1 MELSFEIIAKYDQL
15 VKMQSKLAQFND
27 EYNRVYKELA
37 TTNVAPLMFKSIQSD
52 IDKTSES
59 IKTLVPNIINAVKSI
74 NSSSASDLQ
83 ILSGNTSDALKAI
96 GAAATEQRS
105 KLDDFFGS
113 IDSLSARLGTLGDG
127 VGRVS
132 GAIDSINSATSK
144 MDYINAK
151 ISATTDPSKLANYNL
166 ELSKCS
172 DGVAEYANK
181 LSDWNII
188 QANAGEIASDVAQK
202 QSQLSAIIANQEQ
215 YVDSLKQQV
224 IQLGQ
229 QWLAAS
235 GTKKLELWDKKSS
248 AEDMLAKEIANLDT
262 MKLKAN
268 EIKIA
273 FDSVDQE
280 LGRVFQNIGQT
291 LTSVGNVK
299 IGDGIRQ
306 SFEDFHVKAVVARD
320 SLSLYNKELDNISI
334 QSAKIMNL
342 RDAIA
347 SLDAEAQSGAVSK
360 LEAEMRSCSQSMDA
374 SYASLAKM
382 QVNTKAWDDASAA
395 ASKTMASL
403 GSMISAQ
410 TEIVENHRKELERLE
425 IAYKNATDGNKAS
438 ILSQK
443 DTVQSSLEEE
453 QSTLTTMQNTLHSV
467 QSDYEQMMVARQK
480 ISQGIV
486 SADQKATQSQE
497 EFKKQTSQTTEEQ
510 RKAAE
515 EARKQSQ
522 AVNGLV
528 GTWKQFLGTIGVAAG
543 LKSFIS
549 QLIEVNARMEQMK
562 TSLYGI
568 MQNQTEADNLFNSI
582 RGISSHSAIG
592 LGSLVGVAQQ
602 FVAFGESSVRIPK
615 LLNAMN
621 DVAMGSEQKFNRLA
635 SSLQMMAAM
644 GQVNTRTIRSMITAG
659 FNPLIAISKE
669 TGKSMAEL
677 RKEVKKGTIPVS
689 DITNAFIS
697 ATKEGGMFYKMND
710 KMSGTLSYQFA
721 VMKKNVAAFF
731 LELGKGSDGT
741 MHSVTK
747 MLVSLTKH
755 LKEFAEAAKIIVVF
769 AGIKTGAYLAAQAIT
784 ALSTAMK
791 VATGATI
798 GLSTAMKASGW
809 GTIISLVAAAGVA
822 IYDFAQKTDESS
834 NAVVNYQ
841 KAVNGATGDVER
853 LFTTLENTDKSS
865 KVHQDTLKEL
875 VDKYDEYGIH
885 IDTSKGLLNDEVS
898 ITQQLIEKKEI
909 LIGLIRQESAE
920 RVKAEQYKKYQDE
933 RDTEYNSLGDTINE
947 ELKGKISKF
956 GKNAGREISEG
967 MAQGMSVSIIDVL
980 SKAEKRINKA
990 SENNIKYTY
999 EELEKKNKEL
1009 FDTFN
1014 EVGRVGRLGYIYNF
1028 DKNGNAIIS
1037 DKSIEKLKAIKRI
1050 SDITGISF
1058 SKMSSDMRQGI
1069 LSAIYKIEVLN
1080 DKENEFTNTVNQSSE
1095 DLDFNSLKL
1104 RYNKMGVEQL
1114 GTTIRDILANYGEND
1129 INFRIN
1135 VDDTQVPKWMKDLGL
1150 SSTQLSQNA
1159 GYWTAQLQDMKK
1171 KGIKVRHVKGKDG
1184 KYTAVTQKDAAER
1197 AAQYQKASE
1206 DKLTEENRKAA
1217 KAEEDKK
1224 EERKKERARQA
1235 AERKRQA
1242 AERNAIAKQNRIK
1255 DAQNNFN
1262 STLSDSTTSLSSD
1275 KERKE
1280 NDLKDDGIEKQMI
1293 EAELNYNEAVKSAQ
1307 DHIKDVAKALYKL
1320 NKAKNGTSKSVEEL
1334 QSEIMKASETD
1345 KTYGKLIKAY
1355 NSAIDLAGKELSKSH
1370 KDIVEGLRGEYD
1382 KDGFDRESKLKKL
1395 KADIKALEELAR
1407 KAEKSGDVNKL
1418 ASIQRLKDN
1427 AKEQFQWL
1435 RMSRESW
1442 VEYYTQY
1449 GTFIEK
1455 VNALNEKFKHDTQGM
1470 DVNSAQY
1477 KILQKQL
1484 EKSVKDLEFDEIKK
1498 QLNWED
1504 VFGDLSRLGKSALA
1518 DLQKQLEALI
1528 QNDKNLSVES
1538 IKTIN
1543 EAINKVRAEQVKKG
1557 SLIGNMI
1564 GSFRDLKSK
1573 KNAAD
1578 KANEQV
1584 KNVAG
1589 GSIWKRYKEAEES
1602 SDVRKKDEIRNESI
1616 FDPVNN
1622 KVVKFGELLD
1632 RAAKA
1637 TRAYNDAQKTASD
1650 TIKSVGGSF
1659 SALSQMG
1666 KEISGTLE
1674 KFGVNVPKGVD
1685 KIFDGLGSV
1694 GSSLEGFDLTRL
1706 GSFLD
1711 IRNYVHIFT
1720 GLAGGVA
1727 DIFSGFI
1734 SLFGHGSGEKAY
1746 RDELAHY
1753 EKLSG
1758 IWSDLISKKKEYVD
1772 MSFGDGAKKA
1782 IAEVEALYQA
1792 EEKSIKNVTRT
1803 FLSKRS
1809 FNAHSQR
1816 YRANEAI
1823 KNVGGFAKWSKL
1835 AGVDISSIDDLYA
1848 KDYSYDQLVALKGA
1862 DNGEFWASLGS
1873 EMQDY
1878 LGKLIDCKKGTEDF
1892 RQTALEKL
1900 TGVKFDDMYSN
1911 FMSALTDMSKGAD
1924 DFVNDFKN
1932 KMLNALIENT
1942 MGGDVKAWMED
1953 FTKRYQ
1959 SAVDAEGG
1967 KLSEVTARAFREELT
1982 EKSNEY
1988 FDKRNDIANNVGL
2001 GSADD
2006 NESQSKGYAT
2016 ASEDSIEE
2024 LSGRAL
2030 AQTEALYSIRDIQE
2044 NYRANIESIQSDVK
2058 ATRMAFEVSRELQ
2071 ENSYLELVEIRKNT
2085 FASSKALEGIK
2096 SDIARI
2102 RKKTDNI

>member
-248 AEDMLAKEIANLDT
+248 AEDVLAKEIANLDM

-360 LEAEMRSCSQSMDA
+360 LEAEMRSCSQSMDS

-395 ASKTMASL
+395 AAKTIANL
-403 GSMISAQ
+403 GSMINAQ
-410 TEIVENHRKELERLE
+410 TEVVENHRKELERLE
-425 IAYKNATDGNKAS
+425 IAYKNATDGNKTS

-443 DTVQSSLEEE
+443 DAVQSSLEEE
-453 QSTLTTMQNTLHSV
+453 QSTLTTMQNTMHSV

-528 GTWKQFLGTIGVAAG
+528 GTWKQFLGTIGIAAG

-568 MQNQTEADNLFNSI
+568 MQNHTDADNLFNSI

-602 FVAFGESSVRIPK
+602 FVAFGESSARIPK

-689 DITNAFIS
+689 DITNSFIS
-697 ATKEGGMFYKMND
+697 ATKEGGMFYKMNE

-721 VMKKNVAAFF
+721 VMKKNVAGFF

-747 MLVSLTKH
+747 MLVTLTKH
-755 LKEFAEAAKIIVVF
+755 LKEFAEAAKIVVIF
-769 AGIKTGAYLAAQAIT
+769 AGIKTSAYFAAQAIT

-822 IYDFAQKTDESS
+822 IYDFAQKTDESTGAIAEY
-834 NAVVNYQ
+834 N

-875 VDKYDEYGIH
+875 VGKYDEYGIH
-885 IDTSKGLLNDEVS
+885 IDTSKGLLNDEVN
-898 ITQQLIEKKEI
+898 ITQQLIDKKGI

-920 RVKAEQYKKYQDE
+920 RAKAAQYEKYQKEIDS
-933 RDTEYNSLGDTINE
+933 EYNDAQEVIQKR
-947 ELKGKISKF
+947 LKGAVATL
-956 GKNAGREISEG
+956 GKNAGKSISEG
-967 MAQGMSVSIIDVL
+967 VAQGLSVAILEDIKKSVPVIKDASTKIEPDRIKKEYASLFKSLGAETHEGYIGLGNQAFQYTQQNIERLKVLKTISEKTGIAAKDLGMSFVNAMYRTEDSLISVYTKEQDFTEAV
-980 SKAEKRINKA
+980 NQN
-990 SENNIKYTY
+990 SEN
-999 EELEKKNKEL
+999 
-1009 FDTFN
+1009 
-1014 EVGRVGRLGYIYNF
+1014 
-1028 DKNGNAIIS
+1028 
-1037 DKSIEKLKAIKRI
+1037 
-1050 SDITGISF
+1050 
-1058 SKMSSDMRQGI
+1058 
-1069 LSAIYKIEVLN
+1069 
-1080 DKENEFTNTVNQSSE
+1080 
-1095 DLDFNSLKL
+1095 LDFNALKL

-1171 KGIKVRHVKGKDG
+1171 KGIKVRYVKGKDG
-1184 KYTAVTQKDAAER
+1184 KYTAVSQKDAAER

-1206 DKLTEENRKAA
+1206 DQLAEENRKAA
-1217 KAEEDKK
+1217 KAEENEK
-1224 EERKKERARQA
+1224 EEKKKERARQA

-1242 AERNAIAKQNRIK
+1242 AERKAIAKQNRIK

-1262 STLSDSTTSLSSD
+1262 SALSDSTTSLSSD

-1407 KAEKSGDVNKL
+1407 KAEESGDVNKL

-1455 VNALNEKFKHDTQGM
+1455 VNALNEKFNHDTQGM

-1602 SDVRKKDEIRNESI
+1602 SDVRKKDEIRNESL

-1637 TRAYNDAQKTASD
+1637 TKEYTEAEKTTNE

-1659 SALSQMG
+1659 SAFSQMG

-1694 GSSLEGFDLTRL
+1694 GSSLEGFDLSHL

-1835 AGVDISSIDDLYA
+1835 SGVDISSIDDLYA

-1878 LGKLIDCKKGTEDF
+1878 LGKLIECKKGTEDF

-1924 DFVNDFKN
+1924 DFVKDFKN
-1932 KMLNALIENT
+1932 NMLKALIENT
-1942 MGGDVKAWMED
+1942 MGSDVKAWMED

-1967 KLSEVTARAFREELT
+1967 ELSEVTARAFREELT

-2096 SDIARI
+2096 ADITRI

>member
-37 TTNVAPLMFKSIQSD
+37 TTNVAPLMFKSIQND

-113 IDSLSARLGTLGDG
+113 IDSLSARLGTLGEG

-132 GAIDSINSATSK
+132 GAISSINSATSK

-151 ISATTDPSKLANYNL
+151 ISATTDPTKLASYNL

-172 DGVAEYANK
+172 DGIADYANK
-181 LSDWNII
+181 LSDWNTI
-188 QANAGEIASDVAQK
+188 QVNAGEIASDVAQK

-299 IGDGIRQ
+299 IGEGIRQ

-360 LEAEMRSCSQSMDA
+360 LEAEMRSCSQSMDT

-395 ASKTMASL
+395 AAKTMEVL
-403 GSMISAQ
+403 GSMISTQ
-410 TEIVENHRKELERLE
+410 TEVVENHRTELERLE
-425 IAYKNATDGNKAS
+425 NAYKNATDGNKAS

-443 DTVQSSLEEE
+443 ETVQSSLEEE

-467 QSDYEQMMVARQK
+467 QSDYEQMVVARQK

-486 SADQKATQSQE
+486 SADQKATQSQA

-602 FVAFGESSVRIPK
+602 FVAFGESSERIPK

-809 GTIISLVAAAGVA
+809 GTIISLAAAAGVA
-822 IYDFAQKTDESS
+822 IYDFAQNTKESTGAIAEY
-834 NAVVNYQ
+834 N

-875 VDKYDEYGIH
+875 VDKYNEYGIH

-898 ITQQLIEKKEI
+898 ITQHLIEKKEI
-909 LIGLIRQESAE
+909 LIGLIRQEAAE
-920 RVKAEQYKKYQDE
+920 RAKAAQYEKYQKEKDDITDKSTSNLNKE
-933 RDTEYNSLGDTINE
+933 LEGRTATI
-947 ELKGKISKF
+947 
-956 GKNAGREISEG
+956 GKNAGKSISKG
-967 MAQGMSVSIIDVL
+967 MAQGLAVSIQEDIKSFVPIV
-980 SKAEKRINKA
+980 EKA
-990 SENNIKYTY
+990 SKKYLSAKELKSKYGKILKDTNAYNKSRDLDKYFYVKGVKFENNEGSIKQL
-999 EELEKKNKEL
+999 ELLQKVAKK
-1009 FDTFN
+1009 
-1014 EVGRVGRLGYIYNF
+1014 
-1028 DKNGNAIIS
+1028 S
-1037 DKSIEKLKAIKRI
+1037 
-1050 SDITGISF
+1050 GISVKDMSRKMVESIAVANTELLQV
-1058 SKMSSDMRQGI
+1058 SK
-1069 LSAIYKIEVLN
+1069 
-1080 DKENEFTNTVNQSSE
+1080 NEQDFTETVNQNSE
-1095 DLDFNSLKL
+1095 DLDFNALKL

-1114 GTTIRDILANYGEND
+1114 GTTIRNILTNYGEND

-1159 GYWTAQLQDMKK
+1159 AYWTAQLQDMKK
-1171 KGIKVRHVKGKDG
+1171 KGIKVRYVKGKDG

-1197 AAQYQKASE
+1197 ASQYQKSSE
-1206 DKLTEENRKAA
+1206 DKLAEEKRKDA
-1217 KAEEDKK
+1217 KAEEDEK
-1224 EERKKERARQA
+1224 EEKKRERARQA

-1242 AERNAIAKQNRIK
+1242 AERKAIAKQNRIK

-1280 NDLKDDGIEKQMI
+1280 NDLKDDGIEKQMA

-1370 KDIVEGLRGEYD
+1370 KDIFEGLRGEYD

-1395 KADIKALEELAR
+1395 KADIKALEELEK
-1407 KAEKSGDVNKL
+1407 KAKESGDDNKL
-1418 ASIQRLKDN
+1418 ANIQMLKDN

-1449 GTFIEK
+1449 GTFLEK

-1477 KILQKQL
+1477 KIQQKQL

-1518 DLQKQLEALI
+1518 DLQKQLEAII

-1584 KNVAG
+1584 QNVAG

-1602 SDVRKKDEIRNESI
+1602 SDIRKKDEIRSESI

-1637 TRAYNDAQKTASD
+1637 TKDYSEAQKTANE
-1650 TIKSVGGSF
+1650 TIKSVGGGF

-1694 GSSLEGFDLTRL
+1694 GSSLEGFDLSHL

-1803 FLSKRS
+1803 FLNKRS

-1862 DNGEFWASLGS
+1862 DNGEFWASLGT

-1878 LGKLIDCKKGTEDF
+1878 LGKLIECKKGTEDF
-1892 RQTALEKL
+1892 QQTALEKL

-1924 DFVNDFKN
+1924 DFVRDFKN
-1932 KMLNALIENT
+1932 NMLKALIENT
-1942 MGGDVKAWMED
+1942 MGRDVKAWMED

-1967 KLSEVTARAFREELT
+1967 KLSEVTARTFQDELT

-1988 FDKRNDIANNVGL
+1988 FDKRNEIANNVGL

-2016 ASEDSIEE
+2016 ASEDSIAE